1 MASLLLDINSNTNHF
16 VDLQCIVFKKL
27 LIANADS
34 EAINIDL
41 AIGKSNSAGTTSL
54 TEGAN
59 VLQAIKIPTGV
70 TLCIEGLDFTG
81 LVDSTAI
88 TGALEGDDYTLLI
101 RATATDKLYN
111 VFIDY

>member
-1 MASLLLDINSNTNHF
+1 MASLLLDINSNTNQF

-27 LIANADS
+27 LVVNADS

-41 AIGKSNSAGTTSL
+41 AIGKSNSAGATSL
-54 TEGAN
+54 TEGTN

-70 TLCIEGLDFTG
+70 TLCIDGLDFTS
-81 LVDSTAI
+81 LVGTTVNAN
-88 TGALEGDDYTLLI
+88 ALQGEDYTFLI

-111 VFIDY
+111 IFIEY